1 MADTFEVGGIHYET
15 TGTGEATAVSSD
27 YSFGGAVTIPS
38 KVSYI
43 KDDVEITVKVTGI
56 EAEVFKRKAV
66 TSVVLPSTIKTLPAE
81 LFRECDK
88 LEAVTLPEDI
98 SELPGAIFAD
108 CSSLKSLDIPAGV
121 AMIGESAFSGCAL
134 LTSVNLPGG
143 LTSIESNTF
152 NGCSS
157 LKSLDI
163 PAGVTMIGKYAF
175 SGCALLTS
183 VNLPV
188 GLTSIESNTFNGCSS
203 LKSLAIPTSVGK
215 IGESAFEGCTSLQTV
230 VLPAGLTSIE
240 NSLFLGCES
249 LTSVNIP
256 ENVVSI
262 GKSAF
267 AGCAALEEITLP
279 DGVKTLGNNCF
290 SRSGLT
296 SFVFPESLESIG
308 GYCFG
313 GAEKIQEMTI
323 NAGFKSFGAG
333 AFDVKDSFYIKKV
346 FFKGSLEDWLKID
359 YQGDNYPEGTSPVSI
374 AKEFYYTKGG
384 SFVLLEG
391 VLEVPAAITEIKPYA
406 LYRYKKINGL
416 KFSGKNLT
424 IPMFALI
431 PQWIKNIVY
440 TGTVEDWLTG
450 NFNGLPYG
458 PGISLKL
465 GGDGFDGK
473 VAIPKGITRIPEG
486 RLAYPEVCEINDEND
501 VIVVCKKGFYGSGL
515 RSASFL
521 AHVDSIGESAFEF
534 CPLTEVS
541 LSPNLGTIPDFAF
554 AQCPS
559 LQSVSIAARSNSAT
573 SVKGIVIGA
582 GAFINDA
589 NLKTLNLPPFIKVGA
604 DAFRG
609 AGIFESQP
617 DGLVY
622 FNSCL
627 FGFKGAGAVPS
638 ALEIKPG
645 TISVAANAFSAFG
658 NPSITKLTIPDGVLT
673 IGDSAFEGQGMTSVN
688 VPGSVS
694 YLGDRAFAGC
704 SALSSVSLNE
714 GLEYLGN
721 SFESTT
727 SLKSLTLPASVK
739 TAFLPSMETLVIKD
753 SSEPLNYFG
762 GSSVVQIAVKDRL
775 YIGRSLNPV
784 VTDSRFDY
792 ILRVNVEAQAQTAA
806 TRASSL
812 PTSIEFGE
820 KVSNVGGMLEFYGS
834 PTDKVICYSAT
845 APDLGE
851 VYFMN
856 EAYDKSI
863 LMVPTGAV
871 ESYRKQ
877 SPWSRFANIAEGA
890 VSGVES
896 VRDAATVSVRICGN
910 IINVDGVEDGE
921 RIEIYDASGRLIAQG
936 TAPAMEL
943 PTNAGTLIIRVAGKS
958 QKVIR

>member
-1 MADTFEVGGIHYET
+1 MADTFEAGGIHYET
-15 TGTGEATAVSSD
+15 TGNGEATAVYSD
-27 YSFGGAVTIPS
+27 NSIGGAVTIPS
-38 KVSYI
+38 RVSYI
-43 KDDVEITVKVTGI
+43 KDDAEITVKVTGI
-56 EAEVFKRKAV
+56 ETDVFNRRRAV
-66 TSVVLPSTIKTLPAE
+66 TSVVLPSTIKILPAE
-81 LFRECDK
+81 LFWECDK

-98 SELPGAIFAD
+98 SELPRDIFYD
-108 CSSLKSLDIPAGV
+108 
-121 AMIGESAFSGCAL
+121 
-134 LTSVNLPGG
+134 
-143 LTSIESNTF
+143 
-152 NGCSS
+152 CSS

-163 PAGVTMIGKYAF
+163 PAGVTMIGESAF
-175 SGCALLTS
+175 SGCASLTS
-183 VNLPV
+183 VNLP
-188 GLTSIESNTFNGCSS
+188 GRLTSIESYTFKGCSS
-203 LKSLAIPTSVGK
+203 LKSLAIPTSIGK
-215 IGESAFEGCTSLQTV
+215 IGEFAFEGCTSLQTV

-249 LTSVNIP
+249 LKSVNIP

-262 GKSAF
+262 GESAF
-267 AGCAALEEITLP
+267 AGCAALEEIALP
-279 DGVKTLGNNCF
+279 DGVKTLGQYCF
-290 SRSGLT
+290 SYSGLT
-296 SFVFPESLESIG
+296 SFVFPESLESVG
-308 GYCFG
+308 ESCFS

-323 NAGFKSFGAG
+323 NAGIKSFGDG
-333 AFDVKDSFYIKKV
+333 AFNVEDSFFIKKV

-359 YQGDNYPEGTSPVSI
+359 FLGDNYPEGTSPISI

-384 SFVLLEG
+384 GFVLLEG

-501 VIVVCKKGFYGSGL
+501 VIVVCKKAFYGSGL

-559 LQSVSIAARSNSAT
+559 LQSVSIAAGSNSAT
-573 SVKGIVIGA
+573 AVKGIVIGA

-609 AGIFESQP
+609 AGIFENQP
-617 DGLVY
+617 DGFVY

-721 SFESTT
+721 SFASAT

-792 ILRVNVEAQAQTAA
+792 ILRVNVEAQAQTVA

-896 VRDAATVSVRICGN
+896 VCDAATVSVRICGN

>member
-1 MADTFEVGGIHYET
+1 MKQPFISRALRYGLVILSMMSAGTVMADTFEAGGIHYET
-15 TGTGEATAVSSD
+15 TSNGEATAVYSD
-27 YSFGGAVTIPS
+27 NSIGGAVTIPS
-38 KVSYI
+38 RVSYI
-43 KDDVEITVKVTGI
+43 KDDAEITVKVTGI
-56 EAEVFKRKAV
+56 ETDVFNRRRAV

-98 SELPGAIFAD
+98 SELPRDIFYD
-108 CSSLKSLDIPAGV
+108 
-121 AMIGESAFSGCAL
+121 
-134 LTSVNLPGG
+134 
-143 LTSIESNTF
+143 
-152 NGCSS
+152 CSS

-163 PAGVTMIGKYAF
+163 PAGVTMIGESAF
-175 SGCALLTS
+175 SGCASLTS
-183 VNLPV
+183 VNLP
-188 GLTSIESNTFNGCSS
+188 GRLTSIESYTFKGCSS
-203 LKSLAIPTSVGK
+203 LKSLAIPTSIGK
-215 IGESAFEGCTSLQTV
+215 IGEFAFEGCTSLQTV

-249 LTSVNIP
+249 LKSVNIP

-262 GKSAF
+262 GESAF
-267 AGCAALEEITLP
+267 AGCAALEEIALP
-279 DGVKTLGNNCF
+279 DGVKTLGQYCF
-290 SRSGLT
+290 SYSGLT
-296 SFVFPESLESIG
+296 SFVFPESLESVG
-308 GYCFG
+308 ESCFS

-323 NAGFKSFGAG
+323 NAGFKSFGDG
-333 AFDVKDSFYIKKV
+333 AFNVEDSFYIKKV

-359 YQGDNYPEGTSPVSI
+359 YQGDNYPEGTSPISI

-384 SFVLLEG
+384 GFVLLEG

-501 VIVVCKKGFYGSGL
+501 VIVVCKKAFYGSGL

-559 LQSVSIAARSNSAT
+559 LQSVSIAAGSNSAT
-573 SVKGIVIGA
+573 AVKGIVIGA

-609 AGIFESQP
+609 AGIFENQP
-617 DGLVY
+617 DGFVY

-721 SFESTT
+721 SFASAT

-792 ILRVNVEAQAQTAA
+792 ILRVNVEAQAQSAA

-896 VRDAATVSVRICGN
+896 VCDAATVSVRICGN

>member
-1 MADTFEVGGIHYET
+1 MADSFEAGGIHYET
-15 TGTGEATAVSSD
+15 TGNGEATAVYSD
-27 YSFGGAVTIPS
+27 NSIGGAVTIPS

-56 EAEVFKRKAV
+56 ETDVFNRRRAV
-66 TSVVLPSTIKTLPAE
+66 TSVVLPSTIKTLPSE

-98 SELPGAIFAD
+98 SELPRDIFYD
-108 CSSLKSLDIPAGV
+108 
-121 AMIGESAFSGCAL
+121 
-134 LTSVNLPGG
+134 
-143 LTSIESNTF
+143 
-152 NGCSS
+152 CSS

-163 PAGVTMIGKYAF
+163 PAGVTMIGESAF
-175 SGCALLTS
+175 SGCASLTS
-183 VNLPV
+183 VNLPG
-188 GLTSIESNTFNGCSS
+188 GLTSIKSDTFKGCSS
-203 LKSLAIPTSVGK
+203 LKSLAIPTSIGK
-215 IGESAFEGCTSLQTV
+215 IGESAFEGCTSLHTV
-230 VLPAGLTSIE
+230 ALPAGLTSIE
-240 NSLFLGCES
+240 NRLFLGCES
-249 LTSVNIP
+249 LKSVNIP

-262 GKSAF
+262 GKSVF
-267 AGCAALEEITLP
+267 AGCSALEEITLP
-279 DGVKTLGNNCF
+279 DGVKTLGDNCF

-296 SFVFPESLESIG
+296 SFVFPASLESIG
-308 GYCFG
+308 YGCFA
-313 GAEKIQEMTI
+313 GAEKIKEMTI
-323 NAGFKSFGAG
+323 NAGFKSFGDG
-333 AFDVKDSFYIKKV
+333 AFDVKDSFYIEKV

-359 YQGDNYPEGTSPVSI
+359 FLGDNYPEGTSPVSI

-391 VLEVPAAITEIKPYA
+391 LLEVPAAITEIKPYA

-424 IPMFALI
+424 ISMFALI

-473 VAIPKGITRIPEG
+473 VDIPKGITRIPEG
-486 RLAYPEVCEINDEND
+486 RLAYPEVCEINDDND

-559 LQSVSIAARSNSAT
+559 LQSVSIAAGSNSAT
-573 SVKGIVIGA
+573 AVKGIVIGA
-582 GAFINDA
+582 GAFISDV

-609 AGIFESQP
+609 AGIFETQP

-627 FGFKGAGAVPS
+627 FGFKGTGAVPS

-645 TISVAANAFSAFG
+645 TISVAANAFSTFDS
-658 NPSITKLTIPDGVLT
+658 PSITKLTIPESVLS

-688 VPGSVS
+688 VPGSVT
-694 YLGDRAFAGC
+694 YLGDRVFARC

-721 SFESTT
+721 SFESAT

-753 SSEPLNYFG
+753 STEPLNYFG
-762 GSSVVQIAVKDRL
+762 GSSVVQISVKDRL

-792 ILRVNVEAQAQTAA
+792 ILRVNVEAQPQSAA

-877 SPWSRFANIAEGA
+877 FPWSRFANIAEGA

-896 VRDAATVSVRICGN
+896 VCDAATVSVRICGN

-936 TAPAMEL
+936 IAPAMEL
-943 PTNAGTLIIRVAGKS
+943 PTNAGTLIIRVAGKTL
-958 QKVIR
+958 KVIL

>member
-1 MADTFEVGGIHYET
+1 MADTFEAGGIHYET
-15 TGTGEATAVSSD
+15 TGNGEATAVYSD
-27 YSFGGAVTIPS
+27 NSIGGAVTIPS
-38 KVSYI
+38 RVSYI

-56 EAEVFKRKAV
+56 ETDVFNRRRAV
-66 TSVVLPSTIKTLPAE
+66 TSVVLPSTIKILPAE

-98 SELPGAIFAD
+98 SELPRDIFYD

-121 AMIGESAFSGCAL
+121 AMIGESAFSGCAS
-134 LTSVNLPGG
+134 LTSVNLPGR
-143 LTSIESNTF
+143 LTSIESYTF
-152 NGCSS
+152 
-157 LKSLDI
+157 K
-163 PAGVTMIGKYAF
+163 
-175 SGCALLTS
+175 
-183 VNLPV
+183 
-188 GLTSIESNTFNGCSS
+188 GCSS
-203 LKSLAIPTSVGK
+203 LKSLAIPTSIGK

-249 LTSVNIP
+249 LKSVNIP

-262 GKSAF
+262 GESAF
-267 AGCAALEEITLP
+267 AGCAALEEIALP
-279 DGVKTLGNNCF
+279 DGVKTLGQYCF
-290 SRSGLT
+290 SYSGLT
-296 SFVFPESLESIG
+296 SFVFPESLESVG
-308 GYCFG
+308 ESCFS

-323 NAGFKSFGAG
+323 NAGFKSFGDG
-333 AFDVKDSFYIKKV
+333 AFNVEDSFYIKKV

-359 YQGDNYPEGTSPVSI
+359 FQGDNYPEGTSPVSI

-391 VLEVPAAITEIKPYA
+391 VLEIPAAITEIKPYA

-450 NFNGLPYG
+450 NFTGLPYG

-559 LQSVSIAARSNSAT
+559 LQSVSIAAGSNSAT
-573 SVKGIVIGA
+573 AVKGIVIGA

-645 TISVAANAFSAFG
+645 TISVAANAFSAFS

-721 SFESTT
+721 SFASAT

-820 KVSNVGGMLEFYGS
+820 KVSNVGGMLEFYGN

-896 VRDAATVSVRICGN
+896 VCDAATVSVRICGN

>member
-1 MADTFEVGGIHYET
+1 MKQSFIRGALRYGLVILSMMGAGTVMADSFEAGGIHYET
-15 TGTGEATAVSSD
+15 TGNGEATAVYSD
-27 YSFGGAVTIPS
+27 NSIGGAVTIPS

-56 EAEVFKRKAV
+56 ETDVFNRRRAV
-66 TSVVLPSTIKTLPAE
+66 TSVVLPSTIKTLPSE

-121 AMIGESAFSGCAL
+121 TMIGESAFSGCSS

-143 LTSIESNTF
+143 LTSIKSYTF
-152 NGCSS
+152 
-157 LKSLDI
+157 D
-163 PAGVTMIGKYAF
+163 
-175 SGCALLTS
+175 
-183 VNLPV
+183 
-188 GLTSIESNTFNGCSS
+188 GCSS
-203 LKSLAIPTSVGK
+203 LKSLAIPTSIGK
-215 IGESAFEGCTSLQTV
+215 IGESVFAGCTSLHTV

-240 NSLFLGCES
+240 NGLFLGCES
-249 LTSVNIP
+249 LKSVNIP

-279 DGVKTLGNNCF
+279 DGVKTLGDNCF

-308 GYCFG
+308 YGCFS

-323 NAGFKSFGAG
+323 NAGFKSFGEG

-573 SVKGIVIGA
+573 AVKGIVIGA

-694 YLGDRAFAGC
+694 YLGDRVFARC

-721 SFESTT
+721 SFASAT

-762 GSSVVQIAVKDRL
+762 GNSVVQIAVKDRL

-792 ILRVNVEAQAQTAA
+792 ILRVNVEAQPQSAA

-921 RIEIYDASGRLIAQG
+921 RIEISAVLMYSI
-936 TAPAMEL
+936 
-943 PTNAGTLIIRVAGKS
+943 
-958 QKVIR
+958 

>member
-1 MADTFEVGGIHYET
+1 MADTFEAGGIHYET
-15 TGTGEATAVSSD
+15 TGNGEATAVYSD
-27 YSFGGAVTIPS
+27 NSIGGAVTIPS
-38 KVSYI
+38 RVSYI

-56 EAEVFKRKAV
+56 ETDVFNRRRAV

-81 LFRECDK
+81 LFWECDK

-98 SELPGAIFAD
+98 SELPRDIFYD

-121 AMIGESAFSGCAL
+121 AMIGESAFSGCTS
-134 LTSVNLPGG
+134 LTSVNLPGR
-143 LTSIESNTF
+143 LTSIESYTF
-152 NGCSS
+152 
-157 LKSLDI
+157 K
-163 PAGVTMIGKYAF
+163 
-175 SGCALLTS
+175 
-183 VNLPV
+183 
-188 GLTSIESNTFNGCSS
+188 GCSS
-203 LKSLAIPTSVGK
+203 LKSLAIPTSIGK

-230 VLPAGLTSIE
+230 ALPAGLTSIE

-279 DGVKTLGNNCF
+279 DGVKTLGQYCF
-290 SRSGLT
+290 SYSGLT
-296 SFVFPESLESIG
+296 SFVFPESLESVG
-308 GYCFG
+308 ESCFS

-323 NAGFKSFGAG
+323 NAGFKSFGDG
-333 AFDVKDSFYIKKV
+333 AFNVEDSFYIKKV

-359 YQGDNYPEGTSPVSI
+359 FQGDNYPEGTSPISI

-384 SFVLLEG
+384 GFVLLEG

-458 PGISLKL
+458 PGMSLKL

-473 VAIPKGITRIPEG
+473 VDIPKGITRIPEG

-559 LQSVSIAARSNSAT
+559 LQSVSIAAGSNSAT
-573 SVKGIVIGA
+573 AVKGIVIGA

-609 AGIFESQP
+609 AGIFENQP

-645 TISVAANAFSAFG
+645 TISVAANAFSTFDS
-658 NPSITKLTIPDGVLT
+658 PSITKLTIPDGVLT

-694 YLGDRAFAGC
+694 YLGDRVFARC

-721 SFESTT
+721 SFESAT

-820 KVSNVGGMLEFYGS
+820 KVSNVGGMLEFYGN
-834 PTDKVICYSAT
+834 PTGKVICYSAT

-896 VRDAATVSVRICGN
+896 VCDAATVSVRICGN

-921 RIEIYDASGRLIAQG
+921 RIEIYDVSMYDIY
-936 TAPAMEL
+936 
-943 PTNAGTLIIRVAGKS
+943 NAVYQCII
-958 QKVIR
+958 II

>member
-1 MADTFEVGGIHYET
+1 M
-15 TGTGEATAVSSD
+15 
-27 YSFGGAVTIPS
+27 TIPS
-38 KVSYI
+38 RVSYI
-43 KDDVEITVKVTGI
+43 QDDVEITVKVTGI
-56 EAEVFKRKAV
+56 ETDVFNRRRAV

-98 SELPGAIFAD
+98 SELPRDIFYD

-121 AMIGESAFSGCAL
+121 AMIGKSAFSGCTS
-134 LTSVNLPGG
+134 LTSVNLPGR
-143 LTSIESNTF
+143 LTSIESYTF
-152 NGCSS
+152 
-157 LKSLDI
+157 K
-163 PAGVTMIGKYAF
+163 
-175 SGCALLTS
+175 
-183 VNLPV
+183 
-188 GLTSIESNTFNGCSS
+188 GCSS
-203 LKSLAIPTSVGK
+203 LKSLAIPTSIGK

-230 VLPAGLTSIE
+230 ALPAGLTSIE

-262 GKSAF
+262 GESAF
-267 AGCAALEEITLP
+267 AGCAALEEIALP
-279 DGVKTLGNNCF
+279 DGVKTLGQYCF
-290 SRSGLT
+290 SYSGLT
-296 SFVFPESLESIG
+296 SFVFSESLESVG
-308 GYCFG
+308 ESCFS

-323 NAGFKSFGAG
+323 NAGFKSFGDG
-333 AFDVKDSFYIKKV
+333 AFNVEDSFYIKKV

-359 YQGDNYPEGTSPVSI
+359 FQGDNYPEGTSPISI

-384 SFVLLEG
+384 GFVLLEG

-458 PGISLKL
+458 PGMSLKL

-501 VIVVCKKGFYGSGL
+501 VIVVCKKAFYGSGL

-559 LQSVSIAARSNSAT
+559 LQSVSIAAGSNSAT
-573 SVKGIVIGA
+573 AVKGIVIGA
-582 GAFINDA
+582 GAFINDV

-617 DGLVY
+617 DGFVY

-627 FGFKGAGAVPS
+627 FGFKGTGAVPS
-638 ALEIKPG
+638 ALEIEPG
-645 TISVAANAFSAFG
+645 TISVAANAFSTFDS
-658 NPSITKLTIPDGVLT
+658 PSITKLTIPESVLS

-694 YLGDRAFAGC
+694 YLGDRVFARC

-721 SFESTT
+721 SFASAT

-762 GSSVVQIAVKDRL
+762 GNSVVQIAVKDRL

-792 ILRVNVEAQAQTAA
+792 ILRVNVEAQPQSAA

-877 SPWSRFANIAEGA
+877 FPWSRFANIAEGA

-896 VRDAATVSVRICGN
+896 VCDAATVSVRICGN

-936 TAPAMEL
+936 IAPAMEL
-943 PTNAGTLIIRVAGKS
+943 PKNAGTLIIRVAGKTL
-958 QKVIR
+958 KVIL